1 MQVARMPDVSWDRQR
16 GRFVINWRFPKQV
29 HALTG
34 PWFRHRFPRNTIPT
48 QADRAEKLVEY
59 TAIIDAAVARLAT
72 PDGLIEAADRLIEN
86 TRIGRQRF
94 AQIRETLFP
103 VITARLGGMDEAIQH
118 NEDRTIYYRA
128 AGRLGIDVPIID
140 VTPATV
146 VRKLDE
152 AIGYWKKKHGAW
164 PDTDAGRKAEK
175 KAEAAKRRAA
185 GSLFVFAGTDNMAAI
200 PTETIQKWKDDLDG
214 RVAHDYVA
222 DVKTLYGRLK
232 ANHRFPK
239 GMENPAADIEIPT
252 KPKHKPRNEF
262 SHDRAKLI
270 LESAA
275 KSENPIIKWGPLIM
289 AHQGM
294 IPSEIVYAPTSE
306 IHEVHG
312 VMCWHVG
319 ENRDLKT
326 GNRPRV
332 LPLHD
337 AVVESGFLDYVRSRG
352 DSLLFDIDNDKAS
365 GVLMAHL
372 RGLGI
377 EGDDQVN
384 YSWRHGFISRLVNNG
399 VDPTLRR
406 YLDGHGL
413 GHIDEKHYIHHN
425 MANMVAAIRLIEPTK
440 PYAMPVTNSES

>member
-34 PWFRHRFPRNTIPT
+34 PWFRHRFPKDTIPT

-59 TAIIDAAVARLAT
+59 TAIIDAALARLAT
-72 PDGLIEAADRLIEN
+72 PDGMLEAADRLGDAIHA
-86 TRIGRQRF
+86 GRQRL
-94 AQIRETLFP
+94 AQMRETMFP
-103 VITARLGGMDEAIQH
+103 MIATRLAAMDGAIQH

-185 GSLFVFAGTDNMAAI
+185 ESLFKFAKTDNMAAI
-200 PTETIQKWKDDLDG
+200 PTETIQDWKDGLDG
-214 RVAHDYVA
+214 RVAHDYVV

-239 GMENPAADIEIPT
+239 GMENPAAEIETPT
-252 KPKHKPRNEF
+252 KPEHKPRNEF

-275 KSENPIIKWGPLIM
+275 KWDDPIIRWGHLLM
-289 AHQGM
+289 AHQGV

-312 VMCWHVG
+312 VICWHVG

-326 GNRPRV
+326 HNRPRV
-332 LPLHD
+332 LPLHY
-337 AVVESGFLDYVRSRG
+337 AVIENGFLDYVRSRG
-352 DSLLFDIDNDKAS
+352 DGLLFDLNNDQAS
-365 GVLMAHL
+365 AALMQHL

-377 EGDDQVN
+377 EGGDQVC
-384 YSWRHGFISRLVNNG
+384 YSWRHGFVSRLVNGG

-406 YLDGHGL
+406 YLDGHGFL
-413 GHIDEKHYIHHN
+413 GVDAKHYVHHN
-425 MANMVAAIRLIEPTK
+425 MANMVAAIRLVEPTK
-440 PYAMPVTNSES
+440 PYAMPSTDLES